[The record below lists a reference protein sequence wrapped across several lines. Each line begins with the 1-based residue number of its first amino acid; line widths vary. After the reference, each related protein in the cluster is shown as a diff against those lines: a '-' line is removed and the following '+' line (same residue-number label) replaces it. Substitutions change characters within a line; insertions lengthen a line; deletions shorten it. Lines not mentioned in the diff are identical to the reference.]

1 MAIKEFRS
9 VKIVCNKETEK
20 IPSAAASLPDNPHK
34 PKNSPDLDSGENIPT
49 IARLE
54 LWVEPRPI
62 PARDV
67 MMTNIH

>member
-54 LWVEPRPI
+54 L
-62 PARDV
+62 
-67 MMTNIH
+67 